1 MLKYGFTVNKFKS
14 DGFHGLPRSSNRG
27 RPLEARHETK
37 DFNGKPG
44 RPWILTKNF

>member
-1 MLKYGFTVNKFKS
+1 MLSYGFFLQRNASLTVFP
-14 DGFHGLPRSSNRG
+14 GLPIKG

-44 RPWILTKNF
+44 RPWILTKKF